1 MGPPAGGGQAP
12 EREFLAQ
19 RELIRRVIA
28 FACRRQRLR
37 AEEAEEFAST
47 VMLKLVE
54 DDYAVFRKFQGQS
67 SLPTYLTT
75 VIQRLCLD
83 FLRAKR
89 GRPRS
94 SAEARRL
101 GPVAVQLERL
111 LYWDGFGFDEACR
124 ILRDNHGVEASWEEL
139 EEMAGRLPSRAIGR
153 QHEGGE
159 RTEQL
164 AGALE
169 RPDEALSERER
180 VEEAERV
187 VAALEEAVGTLDA
200 EDRVI
205 LRMRFEDGFTV
216 ADVARAL
223 GLRQKPL
230 YRRIDGLLRRLR
242 RELEGRGLR
251 GVEGWWS

>member
-1 MGPPAGGGQAP
+1 MGRPPGGREAP
-12 EREFLAQ
+12 EEEFLAQ
-19 RELIRRVIA
+19 QGLIRRVIS
-28 FACRRQRLR
+28 FTCRRQHLR

-47 VMLKLVE
+47 VMVKLVE

-83 FLRAKR
+83 FLRARR
-89 GRPRS
+89 GRPRA

-101 GPVAVQLERL
+101 GPVAMQLERL

-124 ILRDNHGVEASWEEL
+124 ILKDNHGVEASWEEL

-153 QHEGGE
+153 HHEGGE

-164 AGALE
+164 VGAIE

-180 VEEAERV
+180 AEEEERV
-187 VAALEEAVGTLDA
+187 VAALEEALADA
-200 EDRVI
+200 RRGGPGDPADAVRGRVHDRRRGAGAEPAAKAVVSAGGGVVAAAAA
-205 LRMRFEDGFTV
+205 GFGGAGV
-216 ADVARAL
+216 A
-223 GLRQKPL
+223 G
-230 YRRIDGLLRRLR
+230 G
-242 RELEGRGLR
+242 
-251 GVEGWWS
+251 

>member
-1 MGPPAGGGQAP
+1 MIG
-12 EREFLAQ
+12 FT
-19 RELIRRVIA
+19 
-28 FACRRQRLR
+28 CRRQRLR

-47 VMLKLVE
+47 VMVKLVE

-75 VIQRLCLD
+75 VVQRLCLD
-83 FLRAKR
+83 FLRARR
-89 GRPRS
+89 GRPRA

-101 GPVAVQLERL
+101 GAVAIQLERL

-124 ILRDNHGVEASWEEL
+124 ILQDNHGVDASWQEL
-139 EEMAGRLPSRAIGR
+139 EEMAGRLPSRSIGR
-153 QHEGGE
+153 HHEGGE
-159 RTEQL
+159 RTEHL
-164 AGALE
+164 VGAIE
-169 RPDEALSERER
+169 RPDEALSDRER
-180 VEEAERV
+180 AEEEERV
-187 VAALEEAVGTLDA
+187 VAALEAVLATLDP

-205 LRMRFEDGFTV
+205 LKMRFEDGFTV

-230 YRRIDGLLRRLR
+230 YRRVNGLLRRLR

-251 GVEGWWS
+251 GVDGWWS